1 MDISVVEVS
10 MCCFAGVH
18 KRMKYPFYYSILYQD
33 QCARMPLEPGQVQ
46 SDHVIQL
53 QHATCAPFQRCPE
66 EGEDRNMDAR
76 APQLVKKEII
86 CGVHGYF
93 VRLFSLARSEM
104 LV

>member
-53 QHATCAPFQRCPE
+53 QLLRAKRCPE